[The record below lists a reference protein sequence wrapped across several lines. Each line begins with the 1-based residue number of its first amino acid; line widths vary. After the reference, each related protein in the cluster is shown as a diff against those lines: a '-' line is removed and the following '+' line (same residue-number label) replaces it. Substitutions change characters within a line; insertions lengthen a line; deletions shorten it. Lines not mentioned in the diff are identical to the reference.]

1 MCMVLGMEVDV
12 RKGEMRYNAEL
23 GLGERIVSQMDR
35 VEVRL
40 LDTRDIIWGSTARNS
55 MLC

>member
-23 GLGERIVSQMDR
+23 GLGERIVSQMDKL
-35 VEVRL
+35 EVRL
-40 LDTRDIIWGSTARNS
+40 LDTRDIICGSTARNS